1 MYFLERKAT
10 IHEVEKYKENLS
22 VEIDLLQKKLIED
35 TKYLQNLELEIK
47 SEIEF
52 RNDRKELFKQNINLL
67 NHFLGDLLL

>member
-10 IHEVEKYKENLS
+10 IHELEKYKENLS
-22 VEIDLLQKKLIED
+22 VEIDLLQKKLMED

-52 RNDRKELFKQNINLL
+52 RNDRKELFKQNKNLL